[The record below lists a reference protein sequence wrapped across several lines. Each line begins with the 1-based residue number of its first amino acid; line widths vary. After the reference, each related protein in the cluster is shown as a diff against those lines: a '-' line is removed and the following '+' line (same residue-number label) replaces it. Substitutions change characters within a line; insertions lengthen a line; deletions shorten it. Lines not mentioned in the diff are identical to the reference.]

1 MDLYT
6 YAGKSTYEFKLIRPV
21 WCPSVLLAIKGQKDK
36 FLHTN
41 SWGFL
46 FVGWWLD
53 LFMPQIGK
61 VLIIS
66 GIVMLT
72 VGVFLVFF
80 SDKIKWFGN
89 LPLDFSYKSDSTRFY
104 APIGS
109 MILLSAVLS
118 IVANIF
124 YRFFK

>member
-1 MDLYT
+1 
-6 YAGKSTYEFKLIRPV
+6 
-21 WCPSVLLAIKGQKDK
+21 
-36 FLHTN
+36 
-41 SWGFL
+41 
-46 FVGWWLD
+46 
-53 LFMPQIGK
+53 MPQIGK

-66 GIVMLT
+66 GIVILT
-72 VGVFLVFF
+72 VGVCVVYF

-89 LPLDFSYKSDSTRFY
+89 LPLDFNKSNSTRFY

>member
-1 MDLYT
+1 
-6 YAGKSTYEFKLIRPV
+6 
-21 WCPSVLLAIKGQKDK
+21 
-36 FLHTN
+36 
-41 SWGFL
+41 
-46 FVGWWLD
+46 
-53 LFMPQIGK
+53 MPQIGK

-72 VGVFLVFF
+72 VGVCVVYF

-89 LPLDFSYKSDSTRFY
+89 LPLDFSYKSNSKRFY

-118 IVANIF
+118 IFANIF

>member
-1 MDLYT
+1 
-6 YAGKSTYEFKLIRPV
+6 
-21 WCPSVLLAIKGQKDK
+21 
-36 FLHTN
+36 
-41 SWGFL
+41 
-46 FVGWWLD
+46 
-53 LFMPQIGK
+53 MPQVGK

-72 VGVFLVFF
+72 VGVCVVYF
-80 SDKIKWFGN
+80 SAKIKWFGN

-118 IVANIF
+118 ILANL
-124 YRFFK
+124 FFRLFK

>member
-1 MDLYT
+1 M
-6 YAGKSTYEFKLIRPV
+6 
-21 WCPSVLLAIKGQKDK
+21 
-36 FLHTN
+36 
-41 SWGFL
+41 GFL

-72 VGVFLVFF
+72 VGCFLVFF

-89 LPLDFSYKSDSTRFY
+89 LPLDFSYKNDSTRFY
-104 APIGS
+104 AP
-109 MILLSAVLS
+109 
-118 IVANIF
+118 NQPIF
-124 YRFFK
+124 GKMDTNMMDTNKVYSS

>member
-1 MDLYT
+1 
-6 YAGKSTYEFKLIRPV
+6 
-21 WCPSVLLAIKGQKDK
+21 
-36 FLHTN
+36 
-41 SWGFL
+41 
-46 FVGWWLD
+46 
-53 LFMPQIGK
+53 MPQIGK

-72 VGVFLVFF
+72 VGVCVVYF

-89 LPLDFSYKSDSTRFY
+89 LPLDFSYKSNSTRFY
-104 APIGS
+104 APIGTS
-109 MILLSAVLS
+109 WILLSAVLS

>member
-1 MDLYT
+1 
-6 YAGKSTYEFKLIRPV
+6 
-21 WCPSVLLAIKGQKDK
+21 
-36 FLHTN
+36 
-41 SWGFL
+41 
-46 FVGWWLD
+46 
-53 LFMPQIGK
+53 MPQIGK

-66 GIVMLT
+66 GIVMLSM
-72 VGVFLVFF
+72 GVFLVFL

-109 MILLSAVLS
+109 MILLSAILS

-124 YRFFK
+124 FRFFK

>member
-1 MDLYT
+1 
-6 YAGKSTYEFKLIRPV
+6 
-21 WCPSVLLAIKGQKDK
+21 
-36 FLHTN
+36 
-41 SWGFL
+41 
-46 FVGWWLD
+46 
-53 LFMPQIGK
+53 MPQIGK

-89 LPLDFSYKSDSTRFY
+89 LPLDISYISDTTRFY

-109 MILLSAVLS
+109 MILLSAILS
-118 IVANIF
+118 IIANVFFRIF
-124 YRFFK
+124 K

>member
-1 MDLYT
+1 
-6 YAGKSTYEFKLIRPV
+6 
-21 WCPSVLLAIKGQKDK
+21 
-36 FLHTN
+36 
-41 SWGFL
+41 
-46 FVGWWLD
+46 
-53 LFMPQIGK
+53 MPHIGK
-61 VLIIS
+61 VLITS
-66 GIVMLT
+66 GIIMLT
-72 VGVFLVFF
+72 VGVCVVYF

-109 MILLSAVLS
+109 MILLSVILS

>member
-1 MDLYT
+1 
-6 YAGKSTYEFKLIRPV
+6 
-21 WCPSVLLAIKGQKDK
+21 
-36 FLHTN
+36 
-41 SWGFL
+41 
-46 FVGWWLD
+46 
-53 LFMPQIGK
+53 MPQLGK

-66 GIVMLT
+66 GIVILT

-109 MILLSAVLS
+109 MILLSVILS

>member
-1 MDLYT
+1 
-6 YAGKSTYEFKLIRPV
+6 
-21 WCPSVLLAIKGQKDK
+21 
-36 FLHTN
+36 
-41 SWGFL
+41 
-46 FVGWWLD
+46 
-53 LFMPQIGK
+53 MPQVGK

-72 VGVFLVFF
+72 VGVCVVYF

-109 MILLSAVLS
+109 VILLSAILS

-124 YRFFK
+124 YRFIK

>member
-1 MDLYT
+1 MLQ
-6 YAGKSTYEFKLIRPV
+6 V
-21 WCPSVLLAIKGQKDK
+21 
-36 FLHTN
+36 
-41 SWGFL
+41 
-46 FVGWWLD
+46 
-53 LFMPQIGK
+53 GK

-72 VGVFLVFF
+72 VGVCVVFF
-80 SDKIKWFGN
+80 SDKTKWFGN

-109 MILLSAVLS
+109 MILLSAILS

>member
-1 MDLYT
+1 MHH
-6 YAGKSTYEFKLIRPV
+6 F
-21 WCPSVLLAIKGQKDK
+21 
-36 FLHTN
+36 
-41 SWGFL
+41 
-46 FVGWWLD
+46 
-53 LFMPQIGK
+53 GK

-72 VGVFLVFF
+72 VGLCLVFF
-80 SDKIKWFGN
+80 NDKIKWFGN

-109 MILLSAVLS
+109 MILLSAILS